1 MPCPLKNAHRR
12 NMGAALPRRRH
23 RRCLN
28 NIMGKFAGKINMLC
42 KALAARG
49 QIYLID
55 RKQVYSEKLN
65 KPVTLIVVSKDMTAE
80 EFNAAYPDK
89 KPKDPEKVSRVKVS
103 LIETFSEVEVI
114 KYLAAALKGGEARG
128 G

>member
-1 MPCPLKNAHRR
+1 
-12 NMGAALPRRRH
+12 
-23 RRCLN
+23 
-28 NIMGKFAGKINMLC
+28 MGKFAGKINMLC
-42 KALAARG
+42 KALAACG
-49 QIYLID
+49 HIYLID

-89 KPKDPEKVSRVKVS
+89 KLKDPEKVSRVKVS
-103 LIETFSEVEVI
+103 LLETFSEVEVI